1 MMRRRAFL
9 IASVAGALA
18 PRLVFAD
25 DSTLDAL
32 LAKITKARAALRSLS
47 GPFVQTRKIGL
58 LSSSVK
64 STGSVLYA
72 APDRLRWELDPPDD
86 VTYWV
91 SKRGL
96 AYRTKE
102 GGGSLSGAPRKL
114 ADALD
119 DLRACLGG
127 DLSKLRARYTL
138 EVVSGEPDVVLAATP
153 KVVGKGL
160 VRIEIALA
168 PDLVRPV
175 RVTLAESARDKT
187 DVVFGAM
194 VVNGPFDPAR
204 LRPPT

>member
-9 IASVAGALA
+9 LASVACGLA
-18 PRLVFAD
+18 PRVVFAD
-25 DSTLDAL
+25 DSALDAL
-32 LAKITKARAALRSLS
+32 LAKITKARASLRSLS

-64 STGSVLYA
+64 STGSLLYA

-96 AYRTKE
+96 AYRTKD

>member
-1 MMRRRAFL
+1 MIARRAFVL
-9 IASVAGALA
+9 GAVAAALV
-18 PRLVFAD
+18 PRVVFAD
-25 DSTLDAL
+25 DPALDAL
-32 LAKITKARAALRSLS
+32 LAKITKARASLHTLN

-58 LSSSVK
+58 LSSSVR
-64 STGSVLYA
+64 STGSILFA
-72 APDRLRWELDPPDD
+72 APDRLRWDLDPPDD

-102 GGGSLSGAPRKL
+102 GGGNLSGAPRKL

-127 DLSKLRARYTL
+127 DLSKLRTRYTL

-160 VRIEIALA
+160 IRIEIALA

-175 RVTLAESARDKT
+175 RVTLSESAKDKT
-187 DVVFGAM
+187 DVVFGAL
-194 VVNGPFDPAR
+194 VVNGPVDQAR
-204 LRPPT
+204 LHPPP